1 MLELIILI
9 VAILLIV
16 REIGRNSSGKD
27 YDSVQ
32 YHKDWDREYN
42 KWKMRGVDDNTAH
55 ANSFKSVQK
64 DKKDGKY
71 DK

>member
-1 MLELIILI
+1 MLGFIAL
-9 VAILLIV
+9 VVGILLIV
-16 REIGRNSSGKD
+16 AEIGRNSSGND

-42 KWKMRGVDDNTAH
+42 KWKMRGMDDNTAH
-55 ANSFKSVQK
+55 ANSFKKVQK